1 MSKTLKAREVW
12 SDLNKDSLHP
22 ETSYYLNVQ
31 NINSFDFYFLIK
43 QPLGDLSFG
52 IDYKYWSALP
62 KELLKLKSIKI
73 EDLVISKSKK
83 LLVLTLINSQLKDTF
98 ISFVQSLINEI
109 TNCQT
114 NRSIKELFIKQ
125 IKNFYLLF
133 EKEENPKLSKKLI
146 RGIFAEL
153 LFLEK
158 LIIDLKPIDPLDFWK
173 SPKGS
178 LHDFQYKNNHY
189 EIKSHSGTNIINVF
203 NERQLSTLSPK
214 KIFLITYPL
223 FESSNGVSINEK
235 IIQIK
240 KLIKSKDLVEKLYSY
255 LNSLGYYLTH
265 SKYYDNF
272 LLLPD
277 KPNYFLVNENFPSS
291 KLNSIG
297 SEIFNISYQLDL
309 TKCSEWELK
318 KLQYD

>member
-153 LFLEK
+153 FFLEK
-158 LIIDLKPIDPLDFWK
+158 PQRII
-173 SPKGS
+173 
-178 LHDFQYKNNHY
+178 
-189 EIKSHSGTNIINVF
+189 T
-203 NERQLSTLSPK
+203 
-214 KIFLITYPL
+214 
-223 FESSNGVSINEK
+223 
-235 IIQIK
+235 
-240 KLIKSKDLVEKLYSY
+240 
-255 LNSLGYYLTH
+255 
-265 SKYYDNF
+265 
-272 LLLPD
+272 
-277 KPNYFLVNENFPSS
+277 
-291 KLNSIG
+291 
-297 SEIFNISYQLDL
+297 
-309 TKCSEWELK
+309 
-318 KLQYD
+318 